1 MKRDEETEKLRMKLD
16 QARAVI
22 EHLIGDA
29 SETGAEGKRALA
41 YFASDDYERDFLPW
55 PRQEAEGMR
64 PEELNAAN
72 DG

>member
-22 EHLIGDA
+22 AHLIGDA
-29 SETGAEGKRALA
+29 SEAGAEGKRALA
-41 YFASDDYERDFLPW
+41 YFEGDDFEPDFLPW
-55 PRQEAEGMR
+55 PRQDPEGMR